1 MNCSDSALSESA
13 DIILCCFLLQVQAGG
28 DPSASGAGS
37 GDMLDG
43 GFHCGAHTHVRL
55 EQPEAPPAERLH

>member
-1 MNCSDSALSESA
+1 MRNGA
-13 DIILCCFLLQVQAGG
+13 DMMLCLQVQAGG

-43 GFHCGAHTHVRL
+43 GFHRGTHTHVRL
-55 EQPEAPPAERLH
+55 EQPEAPPAERLHQL